1 MADEFETA
9 VAERLAR
16 MVSRFAVAA
25 RAHSDALDELDDVRA
40 AAHVRL
46 LTGLYAGICREGD
59 AGRAGFLLLLESG
72 DDAVAGMAAVF
83 LLSSSPERALKVL
96 RRLAAAEGLLGF
108 RARYAVE
115 RWEKGEWTQP

>member
-25 RAHSDALDELDDVRA
+25 RAHGDSLAELDDVRA

-46 LTGLYAGICREGD
+46 LTGLYAGICREGE
-59 AGRAGFLLLLESG
+59 AGREAFLLLLESG

-83 LLSSSPERALKVL
+83 SLSSSPERALKVL
-96 RRLAAAEGLLGF
+96 RRLAAADGLLGF

-115 RWEKGEWTQP
+115 LWEKGEWRQP